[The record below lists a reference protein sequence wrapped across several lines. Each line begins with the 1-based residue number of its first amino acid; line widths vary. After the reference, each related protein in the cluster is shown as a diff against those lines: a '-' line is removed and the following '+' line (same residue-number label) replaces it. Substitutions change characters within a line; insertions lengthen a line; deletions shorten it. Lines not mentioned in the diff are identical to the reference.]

1 MDTGDGISEQPP
13 RCVVKVADDMEGLS
27 TMKKSRKYLGMVAAA
42 LLAAAPIAASA
53 VSAVEAPVY
62 AAEQTPT
69 AADVQA
75 IRDALVNEIN
85 GGNAQIQEY
94 NDRLAAI
101 TSETESAIHAA
112 NDAFS
117 AAQIQLPTL
126 GYEQEQAQ
134 AALAQALQQKNG
146 LSPLAS
152 AEELSQAAQA
162 YQTAFDAAQAAS
174 KKLSDAQT
182 TVNNAKENYDQIVA
196 TAADTSQT
204 IIDNLDKAEKIVA
217 TTQDQLAG
225 FDAAGADAASGA
237 PEKTD
242 TELADK
248 TQAYRDVYH
257 DAFKLAAKLIEADKT
272 KNSAD
277 AGAAAGA
284 QDAQDGKAMT
294 DLTDNGP
301 DYQTAYKQAY
311 YAYQKTNGT
320 YEQGYAAGQADAAK
334 GSQEQTGDTFGS
346 KSNAYWT
353 GYHAGFAD
361 TRGNILDTNDAR
373 IRLQTAIRNGQA
385 LIANHASEYTPA
397 NIRIF
402 QQALDAATGLL
413 NKDNATIEQLAQA
426 VTDLST
432 VAATL
437 TKPTQPVTPTYPS
450 TTPAQTVEML
460 TESPASGI
468 AYVTAQAGIPLYS
481 DKETINQIGR
491 TLAANS
497 SWKIFGQV
505 TNSAGTIVA
514 YNLGGKQYVKASDVT
529 LTNPVTKGTFTVHY
543 SDHPTWGIAVYN
555 GALKVQKII
564 PAGSRWVTYGK
575 KTINGQDYYNLG
587 GDQFARADYGSWIA
601 D

>member
-13 RCVVKVADDMEGLS
+13 RCVVTVADDMEGLS

-204 IIDNLDKAEKIVA
+204 IIDNLGCV
-217 TTQDQLAG
+217 
-225 FDAAGADAASGA
+225 
-237 PEKTD
+237 
-242 TELADK
+242 
-248 TQAYRDVYH
+248 
-257 DAFKLAAKLIEADKT
+257 
-272 KNSAD
+272 
-277 AGAAAGA
+277 
-284 QDAQDGKAMT
+284 
-294 DLTDNGP
+294 
-301 DYQTAYKQAY
+301 
-311 YAYQKTNGT
+311 
-320 YEQGYAAGQADAAK
+320 
-334 GSQEQTGDTFGS
+334 
-346 KSNAYWT
+346 
-353 GYHAGFAD
+353 
-361 TRGNILDTNDAR
+361 
-373 IRLQTAIRNGQA
+373 
-385 LIANHASEYTPA
+385 
-397 NIRIF
+397 
-402 QQALDAATGLL
+402 
-413 NKDNATIEQLAQA
+413 
-426 VTDLST
+426 
-432 VAATL
+432 
-437 TKPTQPVTPTYPS
+437 
-450 TTPAQTVEML
+450 
-460 TESPASGI
+460 
-468 AYVTAQAGIPLYS
+468 
-481 DKETINQIGR
+481 
-491 TLAANS
+491 
-497 SWKIFGQV
+497 
-505 TNSAGTIVA
+505 
-514 YNLGGKQYVKASDVT
+514 
-529 LTNPVTKGTFTVHY
+529 
-543 SDHPTWGIAVYN
+543 
-555 GALKVQKII
+555 
-564 PAGSRWVTYGK
+564 
-575 KTINGQDYYNLG
+575 
-587 GDQFARADYGSWIA
+587 
-601 D
+601 